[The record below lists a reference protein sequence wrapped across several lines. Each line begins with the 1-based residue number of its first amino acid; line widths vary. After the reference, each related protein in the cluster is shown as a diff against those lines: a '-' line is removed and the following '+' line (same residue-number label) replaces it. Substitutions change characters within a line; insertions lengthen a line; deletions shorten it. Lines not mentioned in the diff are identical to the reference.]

1 MPDVIENARTDDERL
16 TSAAQGRLRTIV
28 ERLERIEEDRQAIM
42 NDANEV
48 LAEAKGEGYDVKTI
62 RKVLRIRRQDRAR
75 RLEEEAILDLY
86 LSALGDA

>member
-62 RKVLRIRRQDRAR
+62 RRVLRIRRQDRAR